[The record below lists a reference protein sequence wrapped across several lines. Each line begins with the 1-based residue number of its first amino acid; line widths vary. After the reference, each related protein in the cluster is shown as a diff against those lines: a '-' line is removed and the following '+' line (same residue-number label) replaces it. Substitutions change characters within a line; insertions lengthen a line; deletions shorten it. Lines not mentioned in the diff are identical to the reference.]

1 MSDLQEQTAST
12 DQTSDPAAAAAART
26 SNSSSPK
33 KSLNPK
39 SSNPMPDSFRS
50 ELSSSAHEKE
60 ELEGEEEE
68 EEEDDDVEEKVGKQ
82 ILKNHNQTKNL
93 RFDSEDDLKN
103 IREFEKTEK
112 VNKKIIFDLSPNIKW
127 VS

>member
-1 MSDLQEQTAST
+1 
-12 DQTSDPAAAAAART
+12 
-26 SNSSSPK
+26 
-33 KSLNPK
+33 
-39 SSNPMPDSFRS
+39 MPDSFRS
-50 ELSSSAHEKE
+50 ELSSSAHEEE
-60 ELEGEEEE
+60 ELEGEEE

-112 VNKKIIFDLSPNIKW
+112 VNKKFFFY
-127 VS
+127 